1 MITKRIIPC
10 FDVLNGR
17 VVKYQSFFGNE
28 RDAGDPV
35 IMAKM
40 YDEQGADEL
49 VLLDISATHEGRGI
63 MLDIVS
69 RVAEQVFIPFTV
81 GGGISSVEDIRVVLR
96 AGADKVSL
104 NSAAVREPALIT
116 EAAKRFGSQCV
127 VIAIDARYNEARMDW
142 EVLISGG
149 RINTGMT
156 VLEWAKKAER
166 LGAGELLLT
175 SFDRDGQR
183 DGFDLPLTARVSES
197 VRIPVIA
204 SGGAGT
210 SAHFYDV
217 LTEGKADAALAA
229 SVFHFSESS
238 IGAVKSYLRHKGV
251 AVR

>member
-17 VVKYQSFFGNE
+17 VVKFQSFFGNE

-116 EAAKRFGSQCV
+116 EAARRFGSQCV

-183 DGFDLPLTARVSES
+183 DGFDLPLTSRISES